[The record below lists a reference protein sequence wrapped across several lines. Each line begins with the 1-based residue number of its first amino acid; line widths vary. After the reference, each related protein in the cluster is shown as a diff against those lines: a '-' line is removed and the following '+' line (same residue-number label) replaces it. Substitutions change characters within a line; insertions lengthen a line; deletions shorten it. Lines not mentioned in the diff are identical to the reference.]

1 MSKSSSNSQPIV
13 WTIAGSDSGGG
24 AGIQADLKTFNGL
37 GVYGASVIAAL
48 TAQNTCGVNKVSGV
62 PADFVVAQIDALKS
76 DLPPVAVKLGM
87 LYSTDVI
94 DAVASRL
101 SELSAFVICDPVMI
115 ATSGDP
121 LIMPESAQT
130 LIAKILPNTALLTPN
145 LEEAHALLGKSI
157 KDFEGL
163 VSDLERDLYV
173 ESLGRSLLKLG
184 PKAVLVKGGE
194 SGRGFS
200 QDYWTD
206 GEESGWL
213 TSPYHDSTSTHGTG
227 CTLSAAIA
235 SAVALGYCQLDALV
249 IAKAYVNQG
258 LRLAPGLGFGKGPLA
273 HLNWPENEIDLPWL
287 TKTASEG
294 RHRLQFPSCGPE
306 KLGFYPIVDDY
317 GWMEKL
323 LPLGVK
329 TIQLRIKNLPMQEVD
344 EQIRKASILARQ
356 YHCRLFVNDYW
367 QSAIKHQSYGVHLG
381 QDDLKTADLG
391 AIEEAGLRLGV
402 STHCYREVAR
412 ALALQPSYLA
422 IGPIHAT
429 TTKEMKFAPQ
439 GVEAFKRWRRS
450 LDYPLVAIGGIFYE
464 NAGEL
469 IEAGADSVAVVRD
482 IVRASDLKARV
493 NLWHKLFQHLPRE
506 IVAERKLSPTGG

>member
-1 MSKSSSNSQPIV
+1 
-13 WTIAGSDSGGG
+13 
-24 AGIQADLKTFNGL
+24 
-37 GVYGASVIAAL
+37 
-48 TAQNTCGVNKVSGV
+48 
-62 PADFVVAQIDALKS
+62 
-76 DLPPVAVKLGM
+76 
-87 LYSTDVI
+87 
-94 DAVASRL
+94 
-101 SELSAFVICDPVMI
+101 
-115 ATSGDP
+115 
-121 LIMPESAQT
+121 
-130 LIAKILPNTALLTPN
+130 
-145 LEEAHALLGKSI
+145 
-157 KDFEGL
+157 
-163 VSDLERDLYV
+163 
-173 ESLGRSLLKLG
+173 
-184 PKAVLVKGGE
+184 
-194 SGRGFS
+194 
-200 QDYWTD
+200 
-206 GEESGWL
+206 
-213 TSPYHDSTSTHGTG
+213 
-227 CTLSAAIA
+227 
-235 SAVALGYCQLDALV
+235 
-249 IAKAYVNQG
+249 
-258 LRLAPGLGFGKGPLA
+258 
-273 HLNWPENEIDLPWL
+273 
-287 TKTASEG
+287 
-294 RHRLQFPSCGPE
+294 LQFPSCGPE